1 MPAYREHLLFKGTPI
16 GELSYE
22 IKKAGAYKCCTD
34 PFFTK
39 QLEIKIFVLLLVVVV
54 RILRAV
60 RRLVLALVLL
70 AAVFAV
76 VVLIVVVLVLVV
88 ILIVV
93 LIGIRHFKSL
103 LNVFS
108 YNHIVSFFR
117 NSIQKTGLKILGLLY
132 HFYVEICFILCYI
145 NISR

>member
-1 MPAYREHLLFKGTPI
+1 MEHGSPLCNLPAEAAHHCF
-16 GELSYE
+16 
-22 IKKAGAYKCCTD
+22 IKKRPVHINAAPTL
-34 PFFTK
+34 FLTK

-76 VVLIVVVLVLVV
+76 VVLIVVLVLVV